1 MALEVHQTVILIF
14 FFPVVSLFAFLA
26 HSHAMIFFCFVVK
39 IDSHSFA
46 NSAAVN
52 AVFVDFVAF
61 LFVQI
66 TSIQRGLLT
75 CFSSTLVSSCFAEG
89 AGFFIFPAVSKY
101 EV

>member
-1 MALEVHQTVILIF
+1 M
-14 FFPVVSLFAFLA
+14 
-26 HSHAMIFFCFVVK
+26 K

-89 AGFFIFPAVSKY
+89 ADFFVFPVFTPSANTKLDSCSKSPTR
-101 EV
+101 VRTTDTNAWRGGKRG